1 MTGCKSR
8 GVASARAQASRRPF
22 GILRPYRGEY
32 RDVRG
37 DTARYI
43 HDVLHE
49 FLIARRADILER
61 SRAKLVTGDRPVPT
75 AAELTN
81 GLPVFVDQLI
91 AILGQE
97 KSERAVGHLNVG
109 LSASLHGG
117 ELMRMGLTVGQVV
130 QDYGSICQSV
140 TELADE
146 GSLSITADEFQT
158 FNRCLDDA
166 IAQAVTAYEQL
177 RDRQARSSGTLELG
191 SMVHEMRN
199 LVTTSML
206 TFDALKKGAVGLTGS
221 TSSLLGSSLK
231 RMRILLD
238 RTLAEVRFN
247 AKEQVRERV
256 SIVAL
261 IEEAEIVATIEAPER
276 DIQLSID
283 RGSADVAVDGDRQI
297 LASALSNLVQNA
309 LKFTRSHGRIGI
321 RAHTAGERVLIEVN
335 DECGGLPP
343 GEAEELFRPFAQR
356 GADKSGLGLGL
367 PISRKGIRA
376 CGGEIH
382 VLDRPGV
389 GCTFT
394 IELPRAARS
403 LAAR

>member
-1 MTGCKSR
+1 M
-8 GVASARAQASRRPF
+8 
-22 GILRPYRGEY
+22 
-32 RDVRG
+32 
-37 DTARYI
+37 
-43 HDVLHE
+43 LHE
-49 FLIARRADILER
+49 FLIASRTEILQR
-61 SRAKLVTGDRPVPT
+61 SQSRLVALARPTP
-75 AAELTN
+75 AASEHAN
-81 GLPVFVDQLI
+81 GLPVFIDQLI
-91 AILGQE
+91 AILGQD
-97 KSERAVGHLNVG
+97 KADRAAAHHGVGV
-109 LSASLHGG
+109 SASLHGG
-117 ELMRMGLTVGQVV
+117 ELRRVGLTVAQVV
-130 QDYGSICQSV
+130 QHYGSICQSV

-146 GSLSITADEFQT
+146 RNLSITADEFQT

-177 RDRQARSSGTLELG
+177 RDRQARSSGTVELG

-199 LVTTSML
+199 MVTTSML

-221 TSSLLGSSLK
+221 TSALLGNSLK
-231 RMRILLD
+231 RMRVLLD

-247 AKEQVRERV
+247 AKEQLRERV
-256 SIVAL
+256 SIVSL
-261 IEEAEIVATIEAPER
+261 IEEIEIVAAMEAPER

-283 RGSADVAVDGDRQI
+283 GGAGDVAVEADRQM

-309 LKFTRSHGRIGI
+309 LKFTHPHGHVCV
-321 RAHTAGERVLIEVN
+321 RAHAAGERVLIEVE

-343 GEAEELFRPFAQR
+343 GNAEDLFLPFEQR

-382 VLDRPGV
+382 VLDRPGH

-394 IELPRAARS
+394 IDLPRAAQ
-403 LAAR
+403 LPAAT

>member
-1 MTGCKSR
+1 M
-8 GVASARAQASRRPF
+8 
-22 GILRPYRGEY
+22 
-32 RDVRG
+32 
-37 DTARYI
+37 
-43 HDVLHE
+43 LHE
-49 FLIARRADILER
+49 FLIASRTEILQR
-61 SRAKLVTGDRPVPT
+61 SQSRLVALARPAP
-75 AAELTN
+75 AASEHAN
-81 GLPVFVDQLI
+81 GLPVFIDQLI
-91 AILGQE
+91 AILGQD
-97 KSERAVGHLNVG
+97 RADRAAAHHGVGV
-109 LSASLHGG
+109 SAFLHGG
-117 ELMRMGLTVGQVV
+117 ELRQVGLTVAQVV
-130 QDYGSICQSV
+130 QHYGSICQSV

-146 GSLSITADEFQT
+146 RNLSITADEFQT

-177 RDRQARSSGTLELG
+177 RDRQARSSVTVELG

-199 LVTTSML
+199 MVTTSML

-231 RMRILLD
+231 RMRVLLD
-238 RTLAEVRFN
+238 HTLAEVRFN
-247 AKEQVRERV
+247 AKEQLRERV
-256 SIVAL
+256 SIVSL
-261 IEEAEIVATIEAPER
+261 IEEIEIVAAMEAPER

-283 RGSADVAVDGDRQI
+283 GGAGDVAVEADRQI

-309 LKFTRSHGRIGI
+309 LKFTHPHGHVGV
-321 RAHTAGERVLIEVN
+321 RAHAAGERVLIEVE

-343 GEAEELFRPFAQR
+343 GNAEDLFRHFEQR

-382 VLDRPGV
+382 VLDRPGH

-394 IELPRAARS
+394 IDLPRAPQ
-403 LAAR
+403 LPAAT